1 MKHSKKYGV
10 ERRQFLK
17 YMAAVSAI
25 PFSSCRTTS
34 PVITRPQF
42 EDYPFKLSV
51 ASGDPEPDGVVI
63 WTRLSPLPLDG
74 GGMPSESIETFWEVA
89 TDEAFSNIVQKG
101 TALAV
106 SQLGHSVHVEVT
118 GLKSAHSYFYR
129 FHAGNDTSP
138 VGRTRTAPAKDFMP
152 NRMRFAF
159 TSCQHYE
166 SGYFNSY
173 PHMAGEDLDLIVH
186 LGDYIY
192 EYGGVDN
199 RPRKHLGAEIET
211 LDEYRTRYSQYRLD
225 EMLADAHRLF
235 PWLVTWDDH
244 EFDNNYANLVSEEDG
259 ISPEKFLARR
269 MNAYQAYYEFMPLR
283 RRSFPQGPHMT

>member
-1 MKHSKKYGV
+1 M
-10 ERRQFLK
+10 
-17 YMAAVSAI
+17 
-25 PFSSCRTTS
+25 T
-34 PVITRPQF
+34 
-42 EDYPFKLSV
+42 
-51 ASGDPEPDGVVI
+51 
-63 WTRLSPLPLDG
+63 
-74 GGMPSESIETFWEVA
+74 
-89 TDEAFSNIVQKG
+89 
-101 TALAV
+101 
-106 SQLGHSVHVEVT
+106 
-118 GLKSAHSYFYR
+118 
-129 FHAGNDTSP
+129 
-138 VGRTRTAPAKDFMP
+138 
-152 NRMRFAF
+152 
-159 TSCQHYE
+159 
-166 SGYFNSY
+166 
-173 PHMAGEDLDLIVH
+173 GEDLDLIVH

-283 RRSFPQGPHMT
+283 RRSFPQGPHMTLYRDCLLYTSPSPRDRG